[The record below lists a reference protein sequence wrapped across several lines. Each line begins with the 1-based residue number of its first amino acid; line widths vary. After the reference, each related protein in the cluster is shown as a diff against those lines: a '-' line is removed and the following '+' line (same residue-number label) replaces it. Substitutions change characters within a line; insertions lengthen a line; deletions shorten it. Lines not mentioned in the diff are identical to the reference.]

1 MGPAPK
7 DWPRISSALFYQD
20 AQAAID
26 WLGRA
31 FGFEPRLVVEGEG
44 GKVIHSEL
52 VLGEGVIMVGQVGNR
67 PWGQSPRQV
76 GGANTQSIMVYVDDA
91 LAHCQRARAAGAT
104 IATEPRVSDYGEEDW
119 KDRSYEAVDLEGHHW
134 WFCERLADA
143 TRPRTG
149 GVRVREQPADR

>member
-1 MGPAPK
+1 MRPAPK
-7 DWPRISSALFYQD
+7 GWPRISPAVYYLD

-44 GKVIHSEL
+44 DTIVHSEL
-52 VLGEGVIMVGQVGNR
+52 VLGDGAIMVGQVGRR
-67 PWGQSPRQV
+67 PWMRSPRQLGDV
-76 GGANTQSIMVYVDDA
+76 NTQSLMVYVDDVS
-91 LAHCQRARAAGAT
+91 AHCQRARAAGAT
-104 IATEPRVSDYGEEDW
+104 IATELKVSDYGEEYW

-134 WFCERLADA
+134 WFCERLTDA

-149 GVRVREQPADR
+149 GVRVKEHG